1 MILSFLRIKKTK
13 VYISYMPKVSIIIP
27 VYNVSEYIE
36 HSIRSVIAQTFTD
49 IECIIVDDGCTDD
62 SITKCEQWIR
72 EYEGPIKFIILHH
85 EQNRGVSAAR
95 NTGIRQATGKWLFF
109 LDSDDEITPHCIETL
124 LKVGEE
130 DEATE
135 MVHGSTQPNQW
146 EKVLYD
152 PRCSQIPSS
161 MKDSETIKYYFF
173 HKQKMRIGP
182 SNKLLRRSFIMKYQ
196 LFFKEGIIFEDLL
209 WTYYLFNY
217 ASQIRVSTE
226 ITYIY
231 YIRPGS
237 ICTGTDLQTR
247 AKYKGIV
254 LYEVLSNLPQGIE
267 GDVLKRYID
276 VFFYKGVN
284 YVRKVSVYKSAF
296 ALYWKL
302 ARKYHCRSVQ
312 IDLAL
317 AYVSSYFKN
326 GNMVFGKL
334 RILSR
339 RIARLKNRIMRFL
352 NKR

>member
-1 MILSFLRIKKTK
+1 MS
-13 VYISYMPKVSIIIP
+13 KVSIIIP

-182 SNKLLRRSFIMKYQ
+182 SNKLLRRSFIMEHQ
-196 LFFKEGIIFEDLL
+196 LFFKNGILFEDVL
-209 WTYYLFNY
+209 WSYYLFNRLK
-217 ASQIRVSTE
+217 QICLVTD
-226 ITYIY
+226 ITHYY
-231 YIRPGS
+231 YIRSGS
-237 ICTGTDLQTR
+237 ICTDTDIQVR
-247 AKYKGIV
+247 AKNQGLIV
-254 LYEVLSNLPQGIE
+254 NEILSNLPQGFE
-267 GDVLKRYID
+267 GDVLRRYTD
-276 VFFYKGVN
+276 FYLNKGVR
-284 YVRKVSVYKSAF
+284 YVRSVPECKSAF
-296 ALYWKL
+296 SLYWEL
-302 ARKYHCRSVQ
+302 ARKYCCRSVQ
-312 IDLAL
+312 TDLAL
-317 AYVSSYFKN
+317 AYISSYFKN
-326 GNMVFGKL
+326 GDKVFERL
-334 RILSR
+334 RRLSR
-339 RIARLKNRIMRFL
+339 RVAKLKNRIM
-352 NKR
+352 